1 VSSASDL
8 LLHLTPCDLAVECD
22 GQSFTIP
29 AMDALGWLR
38 LILADP
44 LDLYQVF
51 PTLAG
56 SGAVECVEDAMWEGR
71 LDLDG
76 LQRLGLEVIGAAG
89 DRPWWVVLR
98 VIAAVTESWS
108 VVHVNQASGKSL
120 AGWLDEVW
128 SNIMSHA
135 DPKKI
140 SSWVNEVETPPKGFE
155 SEMDF
160 DAEERA
166 FLSAM
171 KAVMT

>member
-1 VSSASDL
+1 
-8 LLHLTPCDLAVECD
+8 
-22 GQSFTIP
+22 
-29 AMDALGWLR
+29 
-38 LILADP
+38 
-44 LDLYQVF
+44 
-51 PTLAG
+51 
-56 SGAVECVEDAMWEGR
+56 
-71 LDLDG
+71 
-76 LQRLGLEVIGAAG
+76 
-89 DRPWWVVLR
+89 VVLR
-98 VIAAVTESWS
+98 VIAAMTESWS